1 MKAMSIKDYFGLLP
15 KGVKITDLLPRKHI
29 LALKVILLGFWQK
42 IGLHGGR
49 GSLKSSLAYIASILL
64 AMHGDGSVLVLCK
77 NLEGCRSAFALI
89 TWLFGKIGFNEKSG
103 WRVVNNPYIK
113 LVYHNPNNDKGSE
126 YAIHI
131 VQMTNESLMRKFN
144 QDKTVSIVI
153 AEDVDDLDGSG
164 NHVHHLIDHAANRRQ
179 AILTYN
185 KAKLAQNGLM
195 GWFRKHTF
203 GINEFHFTYK
213 NVPRDWLGERFF
225 EEAKM
230 LREWKRNVYEVCYLG
245 EEPKKPAKVKAT
257 LRIGKIA

>member
-49 GSLKSSLAYIASILL
+49 GSLKSTLAFVASILY
-64 AMHGDGSVLVLCK
+64 AMHGDGNVLVLCK
-77 NLEGCRSAFALI
+77 NASRCRCAYELI
-89 TWLFGKIGFNEKSG
+89 KWLFGRIGFDEKSG

-144 QDKTVSIVI
+144 QDKTVSVVI
-153 AEDVDDLDGSG
+153 AEDVDDLDVSC

-185 KAKLAQNGLM
+185 KATLAQNGLL
-195 GWFRKHTF
+195 GWFKKHCF
-203 GINEFHFTYK
+203 GINEYHFTYK
-213 NVPRDWLGERFF
+213 NVPLAWLGKGFYD
-225 EEAKM
+225 EATM
-230 LREWKRNVYEVCYLG
+230 MRGWKKDVYEVEYLG